1 MGPLDWVA
9 HHRLLALAMGAT
21 TLIVLVAVA
30 VWYFLLR
37 SPATQVDLG
46 QALHFYRQE
55 QKRGQA
61 ESSRNLPP
69 TGVYRYRTTGGEQL
83 SFAGISRSFPT
94 STNLIV
100 TETARCATLNW
111 EPITQHTEGWVEC
124 LQQGGGLSITSSP
137 SYEQIAGTQNSTV
150 IYCPAGTYFVPPHPS
165 IGEKWHTTCR
175 SPGEKIAFD
184 GTVLA
189 NSSFTVGTRTVPALH
204 THITLAFSGS
214 ESGTNPSDF
223 WVSALNGLI
232 LREQETADF
241 SQQTGPLGS
250 VRYTEQM
257 TIALASMIPVR

>member
-1 MGPLDWVA
+1 MGPLAWVA

-55 QKRGQA
+55 QKRGQVN
-61 ESSRNLPP
+61 SSRNLPP

-100 TETARCATLNW
+100 TQAAQCATLNW

-124 LQQGGGLSITSSP
+124 PQRGGGLGITSSP

-150 IYCPAGTYFVPPHPS
+150 INCPAGTYFVPPHPS
-165 IGEKWHTTCR
+165 IGEQWQTTCH
-175 SPGEKIAFD
+175 SPGEKIVFD
-184 GTVLA
+184 GKVLA
-189 NSSFTVGTRTVPALH
+189 ISSVTIGTHHVPALH
-204 THITLAFSGS
+204 THITLAFSGAETGS
-214 ESGTNPSDF
+214 NPGDF
-223 WVSALNGLI
+223 WVSTLNGLI
-232 LREQETADF
+232 LREQETADLT
-241 SQQTGPLGS
+241 QQAGPLGS

>member
-9 HHRLLALAMGAT
+9 HHRLLALAIGTT
-21 TLIVLVAVA
+21 TLIVLVVVA

-37 SPATQVDLG
+37 SPATQIDLG

-61 ESSRNLPP
+61 GGSRNLPP

-83 SFAGISRSFPT
+83 SFAGISRSFPG

-100 TETARCATLNW
+100 TQAAKCATLNW

-124 LQQGGGLSITSSP
+124 LQNGGGLSITSSP

-150 IYCPAGTYFVPPHPS
+150 LSCESGTYFVPPHPFV
-165 IGEKWHTTCR
+165 GERWHTACHM
-175 SPGEKIAFD
+175 PGEKIVFSGD
-184 GTVLA
+184 VLA
-189 NSSFTVGTRTVPALH
+189 IASVKIGALTVPALH
-204 THITLAFSGS
+204 THITLVFSGS

-223 WVSALNGLI
+223 WVSSLNGLI
-232 LREQETADF
+232 LREHETADL
-241 SQQTGPLGS
+241 SQQAGPLGS
-250 VRYTEQM
+250 VRYAEQM
-257 TIALASMIPVR
+257 TIGLTSMIPVR